1 MKRLVVC
8 AAGLLFTTAVMAQA
22 PAPQPG
28 TGHTPGGPAR
38 GNISETG
45 GKKAS
50 VKTPM
55 RVRSGQDP
63 GGPAGGAISETGGR
77 KKAAKKPMR
86 ARSGQTPGGPRP
98 Q

>member
-1 MKRLVVC
+1 
-8 AAGLLFTTAVMAQA
+8 
-22 PAPQPG
+22 
-28 TGHTPGGPAR
+28 
-38 GNISETG
+38 
-45 GKKAS
+45 
-50 VKTPM
+50 
-55 RVRSGQDP
+55 VRSGQDP